1 MNRKQNN
8 KKRDITLMTIL
19 AYESTNGAQKLLK
32 KYNKPAGKDYADLEV
47 KLADLYFNVPDK
59 VQLEKE
65 MASIHPHKNWIL
77 ENVEPLVK
85 IEKKEIEVEA
95 KVDEKTAKEI
105 EELKKLLQE
114 KEESKKFDDMK
125 NEMKKALQEELDRS
139 NKNTSSQNTM
149 SGNPFYSQMPI
160 IAQPTSS
167 FSGDVDR
174 TKSETK
180 DNSMAVVGLVSITAI
195 TALVMLSIIRKLETK

>member
-19 AYESTNGAQKLLK
+19 AYESTNDAQKLLK
-32 KYNKPAGKDYADLEV
+32 KYNKPGGKDYADLEV

-77 ENVEPLVK
+77 ENVEPIVK

-114 KEESKKFDDMK
+114 KEESKKFDDIK
-125 NEMKKALQEELDRS
+125 NEMKKALQEEFDR
-139 NKNTSSQNTM
+139 KNSSSQNTM
-149 SGNPFYSQMPI
+149 GGNPFYSQVPI

-174 TKSETK
+174 TKSEPK
-180 DNSMAVVGLVSITAI
+180 DNAMAIVGLVSITAI
-195 TALVMLSIIRKLETK
+195 TGLLMLSIFRKFDSK